1 MQIKEIAFFI
11 LSLSVAIT
19 AVNSI
24 GIFSPVE
31 ELGTNEVNQT
41 LTEGVS
47 AINDSMISSNAAA
60 DAVSGTS
67 LLLQAW
73 ATFKTMLT
81 LTLLPGVWLFGIGV
95 PLYMCVPVQAMVNAT
110 EIWGVLQFT
119 TGRSTRQMD

>member
-11 LSLSVAIT
+11 LSVSVAIT

-31 ELGTNEVNQT
+31 EMPVNTIDQN
-41 LTEGVS
+41 LTEGIS
-47 AINDSMISSNAAA
+47 MINDSMSSTNAAA
-60 DAVSGTS
+60 DAVSGTT

-73 ATFKTMLT
+73 ATFKTMME

-95 PLYMCVPVQAMVNAT
+95 PLYMCIPVQAIINAT
-110 EIWGVLQFT
+110 EVWGVLQFT
-119 TGRSTRQMD
+119 TGRSTKSMD